1 MNLDLYAK
9 LSERL
14 TSAMKEKKIDEVE
27 EILLEIDKR
36 IPKERIPEDDLAQMM
51 KIRAFVQKMKEKANS
66 GSFVQII

>member
-1 MNLDLYAK
+1 
-9 LSERL
+9 
-14 TSAMKEKKIDEVE
+14 MKEKKIDEVE